1 MSGIFISYRRRGV
14 GAGYV
19 GRLADRLADHF
30 GDDSV
35 FRDIDDIEPGRNFA
49 DAIREAV
56 GSCDALIAV
65 IDPNWLTVVDDDGH
79 PRLEDPQD
87 FVRLEIEAALER
99 QTTVIPVLIDTA
111 TMPRRNQL
119 PESLGELSMRQ
130 AVTLGES
137 STDFKAH
144 VARLI
149 GALERIGVRPVQAE
163 APPSA
168 QPQPQPQPEPEP
180 QPRPEPLSGPAPPA
194 QAAPASLQEVLVG
207 TWNVTIQMPNGYMAQ
222 CTLSLMPNLT
232 FEGQLMNPMGQFA
245 VRGQWA
251 VAPSL
256 QLTFQGAAYPNG
268 WPGPPQPWYVAQSFN
283 EVAPNRL
290 AGWTVAGEAVVWTR
304 VA

>member
-1 MSGIFISYRRRGV
+1 MGGIFISYRRRGV

-19 GRLADRLADHF
+19 GRLADRLAEHF

-49 DAIREAV
+49 EAIREAV

-65 IDPNWLTVVDDDGH
+65 IDPSWLTVADDEGH
-79 PRLEDPQD
+79 PRLQDPED

-137 STDFKAH
+137 STDFKTH

-149 GALERIGVRPVQAE
+149 GALERIGVRPVHAE
-163 APPSA
+163 PPSSA
-168 QPQPQPQPEPEP
+168 QPQPQPQPEPV
-180 QPRPEPLSGPAPPA
+180 SAPAVTPA
-194 QAAPASLQEVLVG
+194 AQSAPASLQEVLVG

-222 CTLSLMPNLT
+222 CSLTLMPNLT
-232 FEGQLMNPMGQFA
+232 FEGQLMNPMGAFA

-256 QLTFQGAAYPNG
+256 QLTFQGSAYPNG

-283 EVAPNRL
+283 EVGRNQL
-290 AGWTVAGEAVVWTR
+290 TGWTVAGEVVVWTR

>member
-1 MSGIFISYRRRGV
+1 MGGIFISYRRRGV

-19 GRLADRLADHF
+19 GRLADRLAEHF

-49 DAIREAV
+49 EAIREAV
-56 GSCDALIAV
+56 GGCDALIAV
-65 IDPNWLTVVDDDGH
+65 IDPAWLTVTDDDGH
-79 PRLEDPQD
+79 PRLQDPED

-137 STDFKAH
+137 STDFKTH

-163 APPSA
+163 PPPSA
-168 QPQPQPQPEPEP
+168 QPQPQPQPEP
-180 QPRPEPLSGPAPPA
+180 QAVSAPAVTPA
-194 QAAPASLQEVLVG
+194 TQAAPASLQEVLVG

-222 CTLSLMPNLT
+222 CTLTLMPNLT
-232 FEGQLMNPMGQFA
+232 FEGQLMNPMGAFA

-251 VAPSL
+251 VAHSL

-283 EVAPNRL
+283 EVGQNQL
-290 AGWTVAGEAVVWTR
+290 TGWTVAGEAVVWTR